1 MNLRRG
7 FALFFLVAATMAAQ
21 AHDARPNY
29 VQITETDLNTFSVM
43 WKVPASMPG
52 GALPYPTLPE
62 GCMADRQP
70 AWQLTGA
77 EYLGQQVFRCD
88 AGLSGR
94 LVGIEFPTI
103 NPSLS
108 TLYKISL
115 ANGEEHLRI
124 LKPSETEWT
133 VPDEEN
139 RFAVATEYRS
149 PVVRGLSRVYRR
161 HLAPPANYDYGIHRG
176 AFDHACVVGTRCRSH
191 PDAAGR
197 SRNCVKR
204 RVHGLGNSE
213 GGRGFTDASLSDCRI
228 DIIWFASRFWFRGCA
243 S

>member
-1 MNLRRG
+1 MILRRSL
-7 FALFFLVAATMAAQ
+7 ALFILLTTAQVQ

-94 LVGIEFPTI
+94 IVGIEFPTI

-108 TLYKISL
+108 TQ
-115 ANGEEHLRI
+115 
-124 LKPSETEWT
+124 
-133 VPDEEN
+133 
-139 RFAVATEYRS
+139 
-149 PVVRGLSRVYRR
+149 
-161 HLAPPANYDYGIHRG
+161 
-176 AFDHACVVGTRCRSH
+176 
-191 PDAAGR
+191 
-197 SRNCVKR
+197 
-204 RVHGLGNSE
+204 
-213 GGRGFTDASLSDCRI
+213 
-228 DIIWFASRFWFRGCA
+228 
-243 S
+243 